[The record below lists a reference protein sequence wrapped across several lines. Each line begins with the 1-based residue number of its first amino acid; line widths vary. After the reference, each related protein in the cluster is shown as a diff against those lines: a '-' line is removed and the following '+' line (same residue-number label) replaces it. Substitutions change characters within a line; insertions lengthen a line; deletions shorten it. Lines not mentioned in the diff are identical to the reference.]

1 MATYKTGWM
10 KKLINGVSTKV
21 FAFAHAKTV
30 YTDYANGKTLDTTLD
45 EKAPKDSPV
54 FTGSVSMGRKA
65 NTTVG
70 VNSTALG
77 NDTAAAGNYAH
88 AEGSYTNA
96 FGYHAHAE
104 GYDTDAT
111 GAASHAEGERTT
123 ASGSKSHA
131 EGSMTTAM
139 GEASHAEGISTN
151 KCPSTINSSNTNDD
165 IISEWKTSKFS
176 LAKGNGSHVK
186 GHDCLAL
193 GLLSHAEGG
202 RTITSGTYAHAEG
215 SATTASGEGAHA
227 EGSSTTA
234 SGLNSHAEGSR
245 TKATNNYAHAEG
257 SSTTA
262 SGESSHA
269 EGYITKALGKNS
281 HAEGYRTTASGERS
295 HAEGYFTES
304 LNYQCA
310 IGHLNNT
317 ATATASHI
325 SGIGT
330 GTSFVIGNG
339 TYSLDDED
347 NETIVRSNAFRVN
360 DNGQP
365 FGQQAYTTQGC
376 DYAEYYEWLD
386 ENKDAEDRRGYFVT
400 LDGEKIKIA
409 NPGDFVLGI
418 VSAWPSIIGNGDE
431 DWLGRYILDNFGS
444 RIPITFEYEEEE
456 QETITNE
463 EGEPE
468 IVTKKVKKTGTHWK
482 QNPDYD
488 PNKPYTQRSERPEWD
503 AIGMLG
509 VLAVRDDGTCQV
521 NGFCTLADGGIAT
534 ASDKGY
540 RVVKRVTDN
549 IVKVIFSVYA

>member
-1 MATYKTGWM
+1 M
-10 KKLINGVSTKV
+10 KKIINGVSTKV

-70 VNSTALG
+70 ANSTALG

-88 AEGSYTNA
+88 AEGSNTDA
-96 FGYHAHAE
+96 FGNYAHAE

-111 GAASHAEGERTT
+111 GGASHAEGDRTT
-123 ASGSKSHA
+123 ASGSQSHA

-139 GEASHAEGISTN
+139 GEASHAEGSSTN
-151 KCPSTINSSNTNDD
+151 QCPSTITSSSTNDE
-165 IISEWKTSKFS
+165 IISKWKIIRYSFS
-176 LAKGNGSHVK
+176 LAKGNGSHVE
-186 GHDCLAL
+186 GIDCLAL
-193 GLLSHAEGG
+193 GD
-202 RTITSGTYAHAEG
+202 Y
-215 SATTASGEGAHA
+215 
-227 EGSSTTA
+227 
-234 SGLNSHAEGSR
+234 
-245 TKATNNYAHAEG
+245 
-257 SSTTA
+257 
-262 SGESSHA
+262 
-269 EGYITKALGKNS
+269 S
-281 HAEGYRTTASGERS
+281 HAEGYRTKAVGKATHAEGIKTNASAESSHAEGTKTEASGYCSHAEGLEIEASGDCSHAEGAYSISSGDNSHAEGMGTSAEGEFS
-295 HAEGYFTES
+295 HAEGYHTTAYGQMS
-304 LNYQCA
+304 HAGGRYTKALGYQYA
-310 IGHLNNT
+310 IGHHNNT
-317 ATATASHI
+317 AAATASNPK
-325 SGIGT
+325 GIGT

-339 TYSLDDED
+339 TYSCDDEG
-347 NETIVRSNAFRVN
+347 NETIVQSNAFRVN

-365 FGQQAYTTQGC
+365 FGQQAYTTKGC

-418 VSAWPSIIGNGDE
+418 VSAWPSIIGNGDG
-431 DWLGRYILDNFGS
+431 DWLGRYILDDFGS

>member
-1 MATYKTGWM
+1 MAYKTGWI
-10 KKLINGVSTKV
+10 KKVINGVSTKV

-70 VNSTALG
+70 ANSTALG

-88 AEGSYTNA
+88 AEGSFTSA
-96 FGYHAHAE
+96 FGNHAHAE

-111 GAASHAEGERTT
+111 GAASHAEGDRTT
-123 ASGSKSHA
+123 ASGSQSHA
-131 EGSMTTAM
+131 EGSMTTAK
-139 GEASHAEGISTN
+139 GEASHAEGSSTN
-151 KCPSTINSSNTNDD
+151 QCPSTIDSSNTNDE
-165 IISEWKTSKFS
+165 IISKWKTSKFS
-176 LAKGNGSHVK
+176 LAKGNGSHVE
-186 GHDCLAL
+186 GNDCLAL
-193 GLLSHAEGG
+193 GLSSHAEGSS
-202 RTITSGTYAHAEG
+202 TTTSGTY
-215 SATTASGEGAHA
+215 SHA

-234 SGLNSHAEGSR
+234 SGLG
-245 TKATNNYAHAEG
+245 
-257 SSTTA
+257 
-262 SGESSHA
+262 SHA
-269 EGYITKALGKNS
+269 EGYITKALGMYS
-281 HAEGYRTTASGERS
+281 HAEGYRTKASGEGS
-295 HAEGYFTES
+295 HAEGRFTES
-304 LNYQCA
+304 LKYQCA
-310 IGHLNNT
+310 MGHHNNT
-317 ATATASHI
+317 ATATASNP

-330 GTSFVIGNG
+330 GTSFVVGNG
-339 TYSLDDED
+339 TYSCDDEG
-347 NETIVRSNAFRVN
+347 NETIVQSNAFRVN

-444 RIPITFEYEEEE
+444 RIPVTFEYEVEE

-463 EGEPE
+463 DGEPE

>member
-1 MATYKTGWM
+1 MAYKTGWI
-10 KKLINGVSTKV
+10 KKVINGVSTKV

-54 FTGSVSMGRKA
+54 FTGSVSMGREA

-70 VNSTALG
+70 ANSTALG

-88 AEGSYTNA
+88 AEGSFTSA
-96 FGYHAHAE
+96 FGNHAHAE

-111 GAASHAEGERTT
+111 GGASHAEGDRTT
-123 ASGSKSHA
+123 ASGNKSHA
-131 EGSMTTAM
+131 EGSMTTAN
-139 GEASHAEGISTN
+139 GETSHAEGSSTN
-151 KCPSTINSSNTNDD
+151 QCPSTIDSSNTNDE

-176 LAKGNGSHVK
+176 LAKGNGSHVE
-186 GHDCLAL
+186 GIDCLAL

-202 RTITSGTYAHAEG
+202 RTIASATYSHAEG
-215 SATTASGEGAHA
+215 TGTTASGDGSHA

-234 SGLNSHAEGSR
+234 SG
-245 TKATNNYAHAEG
+245 
-257 SSTTA
+257 
-262 SGESSHA
+262 
-269 EGYITKALGKNS
+269 IDS
-281 HAEGYRTTASGERS
+281 HAEGYRTKATEIYSHAEGVSTTASGEGSHAEGHIAKALGRYS
-295 HAEGYFTES
+295 HAEGYRTKASGEASHAEGNFTES
-304 LNYQCA
+304 LDNQCA
-310 IGHLNNT
+310 IGHFNNT
-317 ATATASHI
+317 ATATAS
-325 SGIGT
+325 SFGGTGT
-330 GTSFVIGNG
+330 GTSFVVGNG

-400 LDGEKIKIA
+400 LDGEKIKVA

-431 DWLGRYILDNFGS
+431 DWLGRYILDDFGS
-444 RIPITFEYEEEE
+444 RIPVTFEYEVEE

>member
-1 MATYKTGWM
+1 MAYKTGWM
-10 KKLINGVSTKV
+10 KKIINGVSTKV

-70 VNSTALG
+70 AGSTALG

-88 AEGSYTNA
+88 AEGSNTNA
-96 FGYHAHAE
+96 FGNHAHAE

-111 GAASHAEGERTT
+111 GAASHAEGDRTT
-123 ASGSKSHA
+123 ASGSQSHA
-131 EGSMTTAM
+131 EGSMTTAK
-139 GEASHAEGISTN
+139 GEASHAEGSSTN
-151 KCPSTINSSNTNDD
+151 QCPSTIDSSNTNDE
-165 IISEWKTSKFS
+165 IISKWKTSKFS
-176 LAKGNGSHVK
+176 LAKGNGSHVE
-186 GHDCLAL
+186 GIDCLAL
-193 GLLSHAEGG
+193 GD
-202 RTITSGTYAHAEG
+202 Y
-215 SATTASGEGAHA
+215 
-227 EGSSTTA
+227 
-234 SGLNSHAEGSR
+234 
-245 TKATNNYAHAEG
+245 
-257 SSTTA
+257 
-262 SGESSHA
+262 
-269 EGYITKALGKNS
+269 S
-281 HAEGYRTTASGERS
+281 HAEGYRTKAVGEATHAEGISTNASAESSHAEGNDTKASGYGSHAEGNDTKASGDCSHAEGAYSISSGDSSHAEGMGTSAEGDFS
-295 HAEGYFTES
+295 HAEGYHATAYGQMS
-304 LNYQCA
+304 HAGGRYTKALGYQYA
-310 IGHLNNT
+310 IGHHNNT
-317 ATATASHI
+317 ATATASNPK
-325 SGIGT
+325 GIGT

-339 TYSLDDED
+339 TYSCDDEG
-347 NETIVRSNAFRVN
+347 NETIVQSNAFRVN